1 MERLRPARV
10 PLLAAGMLALAWGIA
25 AGLVRMGWA
34 VPVPYPDRLVL
45 HGPLMICGFL
55 GTVIALERAVAHAR
69 PWAFLAP
76 ALTASG
82 VAALMAAPDSTSA
95 PLLMTLGSV
104 GLLAVYLAMFHRHP
118 SLHLG
123 TMAMGAVFWL
133 AGNALWLA
141 GWPIFRLVFWWV
153 GFPVLTIAGERL
165 ELTRL
170 LPPTRF
176 GRAGFVLIAAAL
188 AAGAAQASAFPA
200 APPRL
205 AGLALAALS
214 VWLLRYD
221 VARRTIRQRG
231 LARFTA
237 SCLLSGYAWLGVGG
251 ALAFVHSGEFS
262 GPIYDAALHAVLVG
276 FVFAMIFGHAPI
288 IFPAV
293 LGGRA
298 VFHHR
303 FYAHLLLLQGSVALR
318 LAGDLSS
325 AWSDGSWWRARGWG
339 GALSA
344 AAIMI
349 FLLNTVRSLRFGE
362 DRTRAQGTAAVQ
374 AAP

>member
-1 MERLRPARV
+1 MEPPRPARL
-10 PLLAAGMLALAWGIA
+10 PFLAAGIVSLLYGLAV
-25 AGLVRMGWA
+25 GLVRLGWA
-34 VPVPYPDRLVL
+34 VPVPHPDHLVV

-82 VAALMAAPDSTSA
+82 VAALMAAPASTAA

-104 GLLAVYLAMFHRHP
+104 GLLAVYLAMFLRHP
-118 SLHLG
+118 TLHLG
-123 TMAMGAVFWL
+123 AMAMGAVFWL
-133 AGNALWLA
+133 AGNALWLG

-176 GRAGFVLIAAAL
+176 GRAGFLLIAAAM
-188 AAGAAQASAFPA
+188 AAGAAHASAFPA

-221 VARRTIRQRG
+221 VARRTIRQGG
-231 LARFTA
+231 LARFAA
-237 SCLLSGYAWLGVGG
+237 SCLLSGYFWLGAGG
-251 ALAFVHSGEFS
+251 ALALVHPGEFS
-262 GPIYDAALHAVLVG
+262 GPAYDATLHAVLVG

-298 VFHHR
+298 VFHRR
-303 FYAHLLLLQGSVALR
+303 FYAHLLLLQASVALR
-318 LAGDLSS
+318 VAGDVSS
-325 AWSDGSWWRARGWG
+325 VWSDGSWGRARAWG

-344 AAIMI
+344 AAILL

-362 DRTRAQGTAAVQ
+362 DRTRA
-374 AAP
+374 